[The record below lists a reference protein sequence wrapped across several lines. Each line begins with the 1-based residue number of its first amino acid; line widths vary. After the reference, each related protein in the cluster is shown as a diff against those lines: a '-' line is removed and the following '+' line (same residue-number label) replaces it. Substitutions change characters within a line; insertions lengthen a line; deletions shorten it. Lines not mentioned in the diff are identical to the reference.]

1 MKISV
6 NGIPKANF
14 SIIKERN
21 ENMKRISIYLKAI
34 LAIAVISVLVFG
46 ICVVSSATDASSDL
60 RIAYCNLSFEND
72 THLMYAI
79 RSDAAN
85 VRLLVWSDHKNDY
98 LKGTESAELLPLESQ
113 MEINGEPYTVFKY
126 TGLAAKQMTDN
137 VYVRACIDNGNGDIT
152 YGGVHKY
159 SILQYAYNKLG
170 KTGQA
175 TTNEKLIKMLE
186 DMLAYGA
193 SAQNYHNY
201 KTDRLATDAFVQ
213 LRLTAGN
220 LPDGFSHGL
229 YRVGESVNIV
239 APLKNAEDVAFT
251 QWIDKN
257 GNVIAST
264 AEHALTVGNENNA
277 YTPEYISYSSGLEF
291 DTNGDGTCY
300 LVDIGTCTDLDVK
313 IPPSSPDG
321 DVVIGIEGSTF
332 ADTDIISVSI
342 PSTVVEIGRKAFN
355 NCTALTDVY
364 YGGSESDWALVEIA
378 TGNTALES
386 ATLHFAKVETY
397 TVTFVDHNGAVIKT
411 ETVNKG
417 ASATAPA
424 APTREGY
431 TFSGWDKAFENV
443 TGDVTVTAT
452 YSFVLTEPTIYSEKI
467 SVIAGQTEVA
477 IPIMFYNIP
486 DIAAMSLTLEYDE
499 SIFTLKEVTNG
510 TALSSSNYSYIPSA
524 SLESGGNWNWLDTTL
539 TGVAEDGVLFTLVFD
554 VANDASANDYSI
566 SLSYAQGSILDKNEE
581 PLNVNIINAAVAVL
595 PQ

>member
-34 LAIAVISVLVFG
+34 LAIAVISVLAFG
-46 ICVVSSATDASSDL
+46 ICVGSSATDASSDL

-85 VRLLVWSDHKNDY
+85 VCLLVWSDHKNDY

-264 AEHALTVGNENNA
+264 AEHALTVENENNA

-355 NCTALTDVY
+355 NCAALTDVY

-386 ATLHFAKVETY
+386 ATIHFAKVETY

-424 APTREGY
+424 APTREG
-431 TFSGWDKAFENV
+431 FVFDGWDSAFDNV
-443 TGDVTVTAT
+443 TADITVTVKYKTNVPTISVQNVAVDKGVNEISFDVLIYSNPGIMNMVLNMDIDDSAFSFKTAT
-452 YSFVLTEPTIYSEKI
+452 KGDTLPSAAFTIPGPEQISSPYKFLFDAMTLTDSDKTDGKLFTVVLTVKDITATGEYDINFSYINGNIVDEDL
-467 SVIAGQTEVA
+467 
-477 IPIMFYNIP
+477 IPISMNI
-486 DIAAMSLTLEYDE
+486 E
-499 SIFTLKEVTNG
+499 NG
-510 TALSSSNYSYIPSA
+510 
-524 SLESGGNWNWLDTTL
+524 
-539 TGVAEDGVLFTLVFD
+539 
-554 VANDASANDYSI
+554 
-566 SLSYAQGSILDKNEE
+566 K
-581 PLNVNIINAAVAVL
+581 IIIK
-595 PQ
+595 